1 MYVTKLYVGEKKW
14 RQCNCQLDCLENQCD
29 TGRKMILC
37 LLLVPTDG
45 EKGFI
50 FQGKGVVIFESQIE
64 I

>member
-37 LLLVPTDG
+37 PLFVLTDR